1 MRNKYK
7 MRDKN
12 SQSNKQFNLTEQN
25 INFKSPINVQRSKS
39 PQNNIIKRLRNF
51 NNQNNKNII
60 NDEIEKKDY
69 QKKTEKKTFYSKNAQ
84 KNNNDDKTTSFFK
97 TKSFTTQS
105 LKPNKIITK
114 TLSILDNNSDNSKI
128 IKKQKEIDYAQ
139 IKTQNNKN
147 KINQNLV
154 KSKNTFT
161 EANENELENNISKNE
176 INRKL
181 SINSNTNYIKKKP
194 VYISKRSLYK
204 NINKPNSTRNYNFAY
219 NVNNNANNA
228 NKIKENSDS
237 IINNNNKNDVL
248 NTENS
253 AKDINIKFKVENE
266 IKTKYIQIKPPMKK
280 NFDIRNSILENK
292 NKVDD
297 INDNLINKKDD
308 NENDNENSINKFNK
322 INLRYSRNQIDDKN
336 ELKKMTLIQKKD
348 DNNNLNSGIFK
359 NNSTRMSVGL
369 YSKKKLKTDLNNDFN
384 QNQLNPMNST
394 SELRK
399 PFQYLVQQISKN
411 KNFNTPFIQFS
422 EFQKN
427 KQKYNNNINQN
438 DTSFMN
444 NERNYSSNMNFDK
457 FNLHLDLSRSSL
469 NRIMGRNISHKKMGH
484 RNIFIDHN
492 KTPSDKKLS
501 FNNNINRINTM
512 DQTRKSVGNHSFIN
526 HMNNDD
532 NNISL
537 ISNNIINNNTFNATF
552 NFYNFNDNNNNND
565 NSPIKSFGI
574 SSSIDLSTLK
584 NSNSFIFDIKV
595 LYLLESKLKNILD
608 KIINYQDCE
617 NECYNYIK
625 YYFTNRLYD
634 EFLKFFK
641 NNHNKSNALNQ
652 IKIELICLFLC
663 YDISVGRSFNQTA
676 ILLKT
681 ILEIIYSNNLVMISF
696 ILSQNQNIYINEK
709 SSKLKQIIKNNLK
722 IKLIKEDMNEYN
734 ILKIITNNSKNLLNY
749 YKIIIDNIYNRYYI
763 ENEESLKF
771 PQCLRNINNF
781 NKSNQYKLMNI
792 ISIFFFDSY
801 RLINNYNFNDLFN
814 FFNIFISKE
823 SNNQYNNNINYSI
836 GGKTSSTNDLKVTNK
851 PNFFLPPINKKY
863 KYTLILD
870 LDETLIYLKNKINI
884 SNNDKFLGNQF
895 SSSILI
901 LRPGLIDFLKKMKQI
916 YELIIF
922 SSGTL
927 DYIMPIIKI
936 IEKKGKF
943 FEYILYRKHISFLKN
958 GEYYKDLSLLN
969 RNLKNVIIVDDMA
982 KNFVLHK
989 SNGICIKPFKGDV
1002 INNRNTLELLG
1013 KILQKIRYDA
1023 DITGDIRISL
1033 QEEKNII
1040 YSEIAVNVKKDY
1052 IDNHMVED

>member
-12 SQSNKQFNLTEQN
+12 CQSNKQFNLTEQN
-25 INFKSPINVQRSKS
+25 INFKSPINPQRSKS
-39 PQNNIIKRLRNF
+39 PQNNIIQRLRNF
-51 NNQNNKNII
+51 TNQNNKSIKI
-60 NDEIEKKDY
+60 EEVEKKDC
-69 QKKTEKKTFYSKNAQ
+69 QKKTEKKTFYLKNPQ
-84 KNNNDDKTTSFFK
+84 KNNNDDKTTSFIK
-97 TKSFTTQS
+97 TKSFTTQN
-105 LKPNKIITK
+105 LRPNKIITK
-114 TLSILDNNSDNSKI
+114 TLSILDSNSNNSKI

-147 KINQNLV
+147 KINQNII
-154 KSKNTFT
+154 KEKNTFT
-161 EANENELENNISKNE
+161 EANDNELENYNQKNE

-181 SINSNTNYIKKKP
+181 SINSNSNYIKKKP
-194 VYISKRSLYK
+194 IYISKRSLYK
-204 NINKPNSTRNYNFAY
+204 NINKPNTMRNHNFAY
-219 NVNNNANNA
+219 NINNNS
-228 NKIKENSDS
+228 NKIKENNGLA
-237 IINNNNKNDVL
+237 NNDKNNVL

-253 AKDINIKFKVENE
+253 TKDAKMKFKVENE
-266 IKTKYIQIKPPMKK
+266 IKTKYIQIKPPMKR
-280 NFDIRNSILENK
+280 NFDIRNSVPEKRNK
-292 NKVDD
+292 IDD
-297 INDNLINKKDD
+297 NNDNVSIKKDD
-308 NENDNENSINKFNK
+308 NGNNKENSINKFNK

-336 ELKKMTLIQKKD
+336 EIKKMTLIPEND
-348 DNNNLNSGIFK
+348 DNYNITSGIIK

-394 SELRK
+394 TELRK

-411 KNFNTPFIQFS
+411 KNLNSPFIQFS

-427 KQKYNNNINQN
+427 KHKYNNNINQN
-438 DTSFMN
+438 DTTFMN
-444 NERNYSSNMNFDK
+444 NERNFSSNMNYEK
-457 FNLHLDLSRSSL
+457 FNLHLDLSRSSM
-469 NRIMGRNISHKKMGH
+469 NRIMGRNTSHKKMGH
-484 RNIFIDHN
+484 RNIFIDRN
-492 KTPSDKKLS
+492 STPSDKKLS
-501 FNNNINRINTM
+501 FNNNINGINTIE
-512 DQTRKSVGNHSFIN
+512 QTRKSVGNHSFIN
-526 HMNNDD
+526 DE

-574 SSSIDLSTLK
+574 SSYDLSTLK
-584 NSNSFIFDIKV
+584 NNNSFIFDIKV

-608 KIINYQDCE
+608 KIINYKDCE

-625 YYFTNRLYD
+625 YYFNNRIYD

-663 YDISVGRSFNQTA
+663 YDISIGRSFNQTA

-696 ILSQNQNIYINEK
+696 ILSQNKNICINEK
-709 SSKLKQIIKNNLK
+709 ANNLKQIIKNNLK

-763 ENEESLKF
+763 DNDENLKF
-771 PQCLRNINNF
+771 PQCLKKINNF
-781 NKSNQYKLMNI
+781 NKNNQYKLMNI

-823 SNNQYNNNINYSI
+823 NNNQYNNNSNNTINYSI
-836 GGKTSSTNDLKVTNK
+836 GGKNSSTNDLKVVNR
-851 PNFFLPPINKKY
+851 PSYFLPPINKKY

-884 SNNDKFLGNQF
+884 SNNDKFLNNPF

-927 DYIMPIIKI
+927 DYIMPILKI

-1013 KILQKIRYDA
+1013 QILQKIRYDA

-1040 YSEIAVNVKKDY
+1040 YSEIATNVKKDY
-1052 IDNHMVED
+1052 IDNRIVEDND

>member
-12 SQSNKQFNLTEQN
+12 CQSNKQFNLTEQN
-25 INFKSPINVQRSKS
+25 INFKSPMNAQRSKS
-39 PQNNIIKRLRNF
+39 PQNNIIHKLRNF
-51 NNQNNKNII
+51 KNQNNKNIKI
-60 NDEIEKKDY
+60 DEIENKDTL
-69 QKKTEKKTFYSKNAQ
+69 KKTEKKTFYPKNAQ
-84 KNNNDDKTTSFFK
+84 KNNNDEKITSFFK
-97 TKSFTTQS
+97 AKSFTTQN

-114 TLSILDNNSDNSKI
+114 TLSILDSNSDNSKI

-139 IKTQNNKN
+139 IQTQNNKN
-147 KINQNLV
+147 KII
-154 KSKNTFT
+154 KNIIKDKNAFT
-161 EANENELENNISKNE
+161 EANDNELETYNPKNE

-181 SINSNTNYIKKKP
+181 SINTNSNYIKKKP

-204 NINKPNSTRNYNFAY
+204 NINKPNSVRNYNLAC
-219 NVNNNANNA
+219 NANNNV
-228 NKIKENSDS
+228 NKTKEN
-237 IINNNNKNDVL
+237 NDFAIYSKSNVL

-253 AKDINIKFKVENE
+253 PKDINIKFKVENE
-266 IKTKYIQIKPPMKK
+266 IKTKYIQIKPSMKK
-280 NFDIRNSILENK
+280 NFDIRNSFHENIKKIDDK
-292 NKVDD
+292 NDEV
-297 INDNLINKKDD
+297 IFKKDD
-308 NENDNENSINKFNK
+308 NENNKENSINKFNK

-336 ELKKMTLIQKKD
+336 ELKKMTLIPKND
-348 DNNNLNSGIFK
+348 DNNNITSGIFK

-394 SELRK
+394 NELRK

-427 KQKYNNNINQN
+427 KQKYNNTINHN
-438 DTSFMN
+438 DTTFMN
-444 NERNYSSNMNFDK
+444 NNEKNYSTNMSFDK
-457 FNLHLDLSRSSL
+457 YNLHLDLSRSSI
-469 NRIMGRNISHKKMGH
+469 NRIMGRNTSHKKMGH
-484 RNIFIDHN
+484 RNIFIDTN
-492 KTPSDKKLS
+492 KSPSDKKLT
-501 FNNNINRINTM
+501 FNNNISRINTIE
-512 DQTRKSVGNHSFIN
+512 QTRKSAGNHSFIN
-526 HMNNDD
+526 NMNNDE

-565 NSPIKSFGI
+565 SSPIKSFGI
-574 SSSIDLSTLK
+574 SSSIDLSALK
-584 NSNSFIFDIKV
+584 NNNSFIFDVKV

-608 KIINYQDCE
+608 RIINYQDCE

-625 YYFTNRLYD
+625 YYFNNRLYE

-696 ILSQNQNIYINEK
+696 ILSQNKNIYINEK
-709 SSKLKQIIKNNLK
+709 SSKLKLIIKNNLK

-763 ENEESLKF
+763 DNEESLKF
-771 PQCLRNINNF
+771 PQCLKNINNF
-781 NKSNQYKLMNI
+781 NKNNQYKLMNI

-823 SNNQYNNNINYSI
+823 NNNQYNNNSNINYSA
-836 GGKTSSTNDLKVTNK
+836 GGKTSNTNDLKVLSR
-851 PNFFLPPINKKY
+851 PSFFLPPINKKY

-870 LDETLIYLKNKINI
+870 LDETLIYLKNKINT
-884 SNNDKFLGNQF
+884 SNNDAF

-943 FEYILYRKHISFLKN
+943 FEYILYRKHISYLKN

-989 SNGICIKPFKGDV
+989 SNGICIKPFKGDI

-1033 QEEKNII
+1033 QEQKNII
-1040 YSEIAVNVKKDY
+1040 YSEIATNVKKDY
-1052 IDNHMVED
+1052 IDNHMIEDND

>member
-12 SQSNKQFNLTEQN
+12 CQSNKQFNLTEQN
-25 INFKSPINVQRSKS
+25 INFKSPINPQRSKS
-39 PQNNIIKRLRNF
+39 PQNNIIQRLRNF
-51 NNQNNKNII
+51 TNQNNKRIKI
-60 NDEIEKKDY
+60 EEVEKKDS
-69 QKKTEKKTFYSKNAQ
+69 QKKTEKKTFYLKNPQ
-84 KNNNDDKTTSFFK
+84 KNNHDDKTTSFIK
-97 TKSFTTQS
+97 TKSFTTQN
-105 LKPNKIITK
+105 LRPNKIITK
-114 TLSILDNNSDNSKI
+114 TLSILDSNSNNSKI

-147 KINQNLV
+147 KINQNV
-154 KSKNTFT
+154 IKEKKTFT
-161 EANENELENNISKNE
+161 EANDNELENYNQKKE

-181 SINSNTNYIKKKP
+181 SINSNSNYIKKKP
-194 VYISKRSLYK
+194 IYISKRSLYK
-204 NINKPNSTRNYNFAY
+204 NINKPNTMRNHNFAY
-219 NVNNNANNA
+219 NINNNS
-228 NKIKENSDS
+228 NKIKENNDLA
-237 IINNNNKNDVL
+237 NNDKNNVL

-253 AKDINIKFKVENE
+253 TKDAKMKFKVENE
-266 IKTKYIQIKPPMKK
+266 IKTKYIQIKPPMKR
-280 NFDIRNSILENK
+280 NFDIRNSVPEKRNK
-292 NKVDD
+292 IDD
-297 INDNLINKKDD
+297 NNDNVSIKKDD
-308 NENDNENSINKFNK
+308 NGNNKENSINKFNK

-336 ELKKMTLIQKKD
+336 EIKKMTLIPEND
-348 DNNNLNSGIFK
+348 DNYNITSGIIK

-394 SELRK
+394 TELRK

-411 KNFNTPFIQFS
+411 KNLNSPFIQFS

-427 KQKYNNNINQN
+427 KHKYNNNINQN
-438 DTSFMN
+438 DTTFMN
-444 NERNYSSNMNFDK
+444 NERNFSSNMNYEK
-457 FNLHLDLSRSSL
+457 FNLHLDLSRSSM
-469 NRIMGRNISHKKMGH
+469 NRIMGRNTSHKKMGH
-484 RNIFIDHN
+484 RNIFIDRN
-492 KTPSDKKLS
+492 STPSDKKLS
-501 FNNNINRINTM
+501 FNNNINGINTIE
-512 DQTRKSVGNHSFIN
+512 QTRKSVGNHSFIN
-526 HMNNDD
+526 DE

-574 SSSIDLSTLK
+574 SSYDLSTLK
-584 NSNSFIFDIKV
+584 NNNSFIFDIKV

-608 KIINYQDCE
+608 KIINYKDCE

-625 YYFTNRLYD
+625 YYFNNRIYD

-663 YDISVGRSFNQTA
+663 YDISIGRSFNQTA

-696 ILSQNQNIYINEK
+696 ILSQNKNICINEK
-709 SSKLKQIIKNNLK
+709 ANNLKQIIKNNLK

-763 ENEESLKF
+763 DNDENLKF
-771 PQCLRNINNF
+771 PQCLKKINNF
-781 NKSNQYKLMNI
+781 NKNNQYKLMNI

-823 SNNQYNNNINYSI
+823 NNNQYNNNSNNTINYSI
-836 GGKTSSTNDLKVTNK
+836 GGKNSSTNDLKVVNR
-851 PNFFLPPINKKY
+851 PSYFLPPINKKY

-884 SNNDKFLGNQF
+884 SNNDKFLNNPF

-927 DYIMPIIKI
+927 DYIMPILKI

-943 FEYILYRKHISFLKN
+943 FEYILYRKHISLLKN

-1013 KILQKIRYDA
+1013 QILQKIRYDA

-1040 YSEIAVNVKKDY
+1040 YSEIATNVKKDY
-1052 IDNHMVED
+1052 IDNRIVEDND

>member
-12 SQSNKQFNLTEQN
+12 CQSNKQFNLTEQN
-25 INFKSPINVQRSKS
+25 INFKSPINPQRSKS
-39 PQNNIIKRLRNF
+39 PQNNIIQRLRNF
-51 NNQNNKNII
+51 TNQNNKSIKI
-60 NDEIEKKDY
+60 EEVEKKDC
-69 QKKTEKKTFYSKNAQ
+69 QKKTEKKTFYLKNPQ
-84 KNNNDDKTTSFFK
+84 KNNNDDKTTSFIK
-97 TKSFTTQS
+97 TKSFTTQN
-105 LKPNKIITK
+105 LRPNKIITK
-114 TLSILDNNSDNSKI
+114 TLSILDSNSNNSKI

-147 KINQNLV
+147 KINQNII
-154 KSKNTFT
+154 KEKNTFT
-161 EANENELENNISKNE
+161 EANDNELENYNQKKE

-181 SINSNTNYIKKKP
+181 SINSNSNYIKKKP
-194 VYISKRSLYK
+194 IYISKRSLYK
-204 NINKPNSTRNYNFAY
+204 NINKPNTMRNHNFAY
-219 NVNNNANNA
+219 NINNNS
-228 NKIKENSDS
+228 NKIKENND
-237 IINNNNKNDVL
+237 IANNDKNNVL

-253 AKDINIKFKVENE
+253 TKDAKMKFKVENE
-266 IKTKYIQIKPPMKK
+266 IKTKYIQIKPPMKR
-280 NFDIRNSILENK
+280 NFDIRNSVPEKRNK
-292 NKVDD
+292 IDD
-297 INDNLINKKDD
+297 NNDNVSIKKDD
-308 NENDNENSINKFNK
+308 NGNNKENSINKFNK

-336 ELKKMTLIQKKD
+336 EIKKMTLIPEND
-348 DNNNLNSGIFK
+348 DNYNITSGIIK

-394 SELRK
+394 TELRK

-411 KNFNTPFIQFS
+411 KNLNSPFIQFS

-427 KQKYNNNINQN
+427 KHKYNNNINQN
-438 DTSFMN
+438 DTTFMN
-444 NERNYSSNMNFDK
+444 NERNFSSNMNYEK
-457 FNLHLDLSRSSL
+457 FNLHLDLSRSSM
-469 NRIMGRNISHKKMGH
+469 NRIMGRNTSHKKMGH
-484 RNIFIDHN
+484 RNIFIDRN
-492 KTPSDKKLS
+492 STPSDKKLS
-501 FNNNINRINTM
+501 FNNNINGINTIE
-512 DQTRKSVGNHSFIN
+512 QTRKSVGNHSFIN
-526 HMNNDD
+526 DE

-574 SSSIDLSTLK
+574 SSYDLSTLK
-584 NSNSFIFDIKV
+584 NNNSFIFDIKV

-625 YYFTNRLYD
+625 YYFNNRIYD

-663 YDISVGRSFNQTA
+663 YDISIGRSFNQTA

-696 ILSQNQNIYINEK
+696 ILSQNKNICINEK
-709 SSKLKQIIKNNLK
+709 ANNLKQIIKNNLK

-763 ENEESLKF
+763 DNDENLKF
-771 PQCLRNINNF
+771 PQCLKKINNF
-781 NKSNQYKLMNI
+781 NKNNQYKLMNI

-823 SNNQYNNNINYSI
+823 NNNQYNNNSNNTINYSI
-836 GGKTSSTNDLKVTNK
+836 GGKNSSTNDLKVVNR
-851 PNFFLPPINKKY
+851 PSYFLPPINKKY

-884 SNNDKFLGNQF
+884 SNNDKFLNNPF

-927 DYIMPIIKI
+927 DYIMPILKI

-943 FEYILYRKHISFLKN
+943 FEYILYRKHISLLKN

-1013 KILQKIRYDA
+1013 QILQKIRYDA

-1040 YSEIAVNVKKDY
+1040 YSEIATNVKKDY
-1052 IDNHMVED
+1052 IDNRIVEDND

>member
-12 SQSNKQFNLTEQN
+12 CQSNKQFNLTEQN
-25 INFKSPINVQRSKS
+25 INFKSPINPQRSKS
-39 PQNNIIKRLRNF
+39 PQNNIIQRLRNF
-51 NNQNNKNII
+51 TNQNNKSIKI
-60 NDEIEKKDY
+60 EEVEKKDC
-69 QKKTEKKTFYSKNAQ
+69 QKKTEKKTFYLKNPQ
-84 KNNNDDKTTSFFK
+84 KNNNDDKTTSFIK
-97 TKSFTTQS
+97 TKSFTTQN
-105 LKPNKIITK
+105 LRPNKIITK
-114 TLSILDNNSDNSKI
+114 TLSILDSNSNNSKI

-147 KINQNLV
+147 KINQNII
-154 KSKNTFT
+154 KEKNTFT
-161 EANENELENNISKNE
+161 EANDNELENYNQKKE

-181 SINSNTNYIKKKP
+181 SINSNSNYIKKKP
-194 VYISKRSLYK
+194 IYISKRSLYK
-204 NINKPNSTRNYNFAY
+204 NINKPNTMRNHNFAY
-219 NVNNNANNA
+219 NINNNS
-228 NKIKENSDS
+228 NKIKENNDLA
-237 IINNNNKNDVL
+237 NNDKNNVL

-253 AKDINIKFKVENE
+253 TKDAKMKFKVENE
-266 IKTKYIQIKPPMKK
+266 IKTKYIQIKPPMKR
-280 NFDIRNSILENK
+280 NFDIRNSVPEKRNK
-292 NKVDD
+292 IDD
-297 INDNLINKKDD
+297 NNDNVSIKKDD
-308 NENDNENSINKFNK
+308 NGNNKENSINKFNK

-336 ELKKMTLIQKKD
+336 EIKKMTLIPEND
-348 DNNNLNSGIFK
+348 DNYNITSGIIK

-394 SELRK
+394 TELRK

-411 KNFNTPFIQFS
+411 KNLNSPFIQFS

-427 KQKYNNNINQN
+427 KHKYNNNINQN
-438 DTSFMN
+438 DTTFMN
-444 NERNYSSNMNFDK
+444 NERNFSSNMNYEK
-457 FNLHLDLSRSSL
+457 FNLHLDLSRSSM
-469 NRIMGRNISHKKMGH
+469 NRIMGRNTSHKKMGH
-484 RNIFIDHN
+484 RNIFIDRN
-492 KTPSDKKLS
+492 STPSDKKLS
-501 FNNNINRINTM
+501 FNNNINGINTIE
-512 DQTRKSVGNHSFIN
+512 QTRKSVGNHSFIN
-526 HMNNDD
+526 DE

-574 SSSIDLSTLK
+574 SSYDLSTLK
-584 NSNSFIFDIKV
+584 NNNSFIFDIKV

-608 KIINYQDCE
+608 KIINYKDCE

-625 YYFTNRLYD
+625 YYFNNRIYD

-663 YDISVGRSFNQTA
+663 YDISIGRSFNQTA

-696 ILSQNQNIYINEK
+696 ILSQNKNICINEK
-709 SSKLKQIIKNNLK
+709 ANNLKQIIKNNLK

-763 ENEESLKF
+763 DNDENLKF
-771 PQCLRNINNF
+771 PQCLKKINNF
-781 NKSNQYKLMNI
+781 NKNNQYKLMNI

-823 SNNQYNNNINYSI
+823 NNNQYNNNSNNTINYSI
-836 GGKTSSTNDLKVTNK
+836 GGKNSSTNDLKVVNR
-851 PNFFLPPINKKY
+851 PSYFLPPINKKY

-884 SNNDKFLGNQF
+884 SNNDKFLNNPF

-927 DYIMPIIKI
+927 DYIMPILKI

-1013 KILQKIRYDA
+1013 QILQKIRYDA

-1040 YSEIAVNVKKDY
+1040 YSEIATNVKKDY
-1052 IDNHMVED
+1052 IDNRIVEDND

>member
-12 SQSNKQFNLTEQN
+12 CQSNKQFNLTEQN
-25 INFKSPINVQRSKS
+25 INFKSPINPQRSKS
-39 PQNNIIKRLRNF
+39 PQNNIIQRLRNF
-51 NNQNNKNII
+51 TNQNNKSIKI
-60 NDEIEKKDY
+60 EEVEKKDC
-69 QKKTEKKTFYSKNAQ
+69 QKKTEKKTFYLKNPQ
-84 KNNNDDKTTSFFK
+84 KNNNDDKTTSFIK
-97 TKSFTTQS
+97 TKSFTTQN
-105 LKPNKIITK
+105 LRPNKIITK
-114 TLSILDNNSDNSKI
+114 TLSILDSNSNNSKI

-147 KINQNLV
+147 KINQNV
-154 KSKNTFT
+154 IKEKKTFT
-161 EANENELENNISKNE
+161 EANDNELENYNQKNE

-181 SINSNTNYIKKKP
+181 SINSNSNYIKKKP
-194 VYISKRSLYK
+194 IYISKRSLYK
-204 NINKPNSTRNYNFAY
+204 NINKPNTMRNHNFAY
-219 NVNNNANNA
+219 NINNNS
-228 NKIKENSDS
+228 NKIKENND
-237 IINNNNKNDVL
+237 IANNDKNNVL

-253 AKDINIKFKVENE
+253 TKDAKMKFKVENE
-266 IKTKYIQIKPPMKK
+266 IKTKYIQIKPPMKR
-280 NFDIRNSILENK
+280 NFDIRNSVPEKRNK
-292 NKVDD
+292 IDD
-297 INDNLINKKDD
+297 NNDNVSIKKDD
-308 NENDNENSINKFNK
+308 NGNNKENSINKFNK

-336 ELKKMTLIQKKD
+336 EIKKMTLIPEND
-348 DNNNLNSGIFK
+348 DNYNITSGIIK

-394 SELRK
+394 TELRK

-411 KNFNTPFIQFS
+411 KNLNSPFIQFS

-427 KQKYNNNINQN
+427 KHKYNNNINQN
-438 DTSFMN
+438 DTTFMN
-444 NERNYSSNMNFDK
+444 NERNFSSNMNYEK
-457 FNLHLDLSRSSL
+457 FNLHLDLSRSSM
-469 NRIMGRNISHKKMGH
+469 NRIMGRNTSHKKMGH
-484 RNIFIDHN
+484 RNIFIDRN
-492 KTPSDKKLS
+492 STPSDKKLS
-501 FNNNINRINTM
+501 FNNNINGINTIE
-512 DQTRKSVGNHSFIN
+512 QTRKSVGNHSFIN
-526 HMNNDD
+526 DE

-574 SSSIDLSTLK
+574 SSYDLSTLK
-584 NSNSFIFDIKV
+584 NNNSFIFDIKV

-608 KIINYQDCE
+608 KIINYKDCE

-625 YYFTNRLYD
+625 YYFNNRIYD

-663 YDISVGRSFNQTA
+663 YDISIGRSFNQTA

-696 ILSQNQNIYINEK
+696 ILSQNKNICINEK
-709 SSKLKQIIKNNLK
+709 ANNLKQIIKNNLK

-763 ENEESLKF
+763 DNDENLKF
-771 PQCLRNINNF
+771 PQCLKKINNF
-781 NKSNQYKLMNI
+781 NKNNQYKLMNI

-823 SNNQYNNNINYSI
+823 NNNQYNNNSNNTINYSI
-836 GGKTSSTNDLKVTNK
+836 GGKNSSTNDLKVVNR
-851 PNFFLPPINKKY
+851 PSYFLPPINKKY

-884 SNNDKFLGNQF
+884 SNNDKFLNNPF

-927 DYIMPIIKI
+927 DYIMPILKI

-943 FEYILYRKHISFLKN
+943 FEYILYRKHISLLKN

-1013 KILQKIRYDA
+1013 QILQKIRYDA

-1040 YSEIAVNVKKDY
+1040 YSEIATNVKKDY
-1052 IDNHMVED
+1052 IDNRIVEDND

>member
-12 SQSNKQFNLTEQN
+12 CQSNKQFNLTEQN
-25 INFKSPINVQRSKS
+25 INFKSPINPQRSKS
-39 PQNNIIKRLRNF
+39 PQNNIIQRLRNF
-51 NNQNNKNII
+51 TNQQNNKRIKI
-60 NDEIEKKDY
+60 EEVEKKDS
-69 QKKTEKKTFYSKNAQ
+69 QKKTEKKTFYLKNPQ
-84 KNNNDDKTTSFFK
+84 KNNNDDKTTSFIK
-97 TKSFTTQS
+97 TKSFTTQN
-105 LKPNKIITK
+105 LRPNKIITK
-114 TLSILDNNSDNSKI
+114 TLSILDSNSNNSKI

-147 KINQNLV
+147 KINQNII
-154 KSKNTFT
+154 KEKNTFT
-161 EANENELENNISKNE
+161 EANDNELENYNQKNE

-181 SINSNTNYIKKKP
+181 SINSNSNYIKKKP
-194 VYISKRSLYK
+194 IYISKRSLYK
-204 NINKPNSTRNYNFAY
+204 NINKPNTMRNHNFAY
-219 NVNNNANNA
+219 NINNNS
-228 NKIKENSDS
+228 NKIKE
-237 IINNNNKNDVL
+237 KNDIANNDKNNVL

-253 AKDINIKFKVENE
+253 TKDAKMKFKVENE
-266 IKTKYIQIKPPMKK
+266 IKTKYIQIKPPMKR
-280 NFDIRNSILENK
+280 NFDIRNSVPEKRNK
-292 NKVDD
+292 IDD
-297 INDNLINKKDD
+297 NNDNVSIKKDD
-308 NENDNENSINKFNK
+308 NGNNKENSINKFNK

-336 ELKKMTLIQKKD
+336 EIKKMTLIPEND
-348 DNNNLNSGIFK
+348 DNYNITSGIIK

-394 SELRK
+394 TELRK

-411 KNFNTPFIQFS
+411 KNLNSPFIQFS

-427 KQKYNNNINQN
+427 KHKYNNNINQN
-438 DTSFMN
+438 DTTFMN
-444 NERNYSSNMNFDK
+444 NERNFSSNMNYEK
-457 FNLHLDLSRSSL
+457 FNLHLDLSRSSM
-469 NRIMGRNISHKKMGH
+469 NRIMGRNTSHKKMGH
-484 RNIFIDHN
+484 RNIFIDRN
-492 KTPSDKKLS
+492 STPSDKKLS
-501 FNNNINRINTM
+501 FNNNINGINTIE
-512 DQTRKSVGNHSFIN
+512 QTRKSVGNHSFIN
-526 HMNNDD
+526 DE

-574 SSSIDLSTLK
+574 SSYDLSTLK
-584 NSNSFIFDIKV
+584 NNNSFIFDIKV

-608 KIINYQDCE
+608 KIINYKDCE

-625 YYFTNRLYD
+625 YYFNNRIYD

-663 YDISVGRSFNQTA
+663 YDISIGRSFNQTA

-696 ILSQNQNIYINEK
+696 ILSQNKNICINEK
-709 SSKLKQIIKNNLK
+709 ANNLKQIIKNNLK

-763 ENEESLKF
+763 DNDENLKF
-771 PQCLRNINNF
+771 PQCLKKINNF
-781 NKSNQYKLMNI
+781 NKNNQYKLMNI

-823 SNNQYNNNINYSI
+823 NNNQYNNNSNNTINYSI
-836 GGKTSSTNDLKVTNK
+836 GGKNSSTNDLKVVNR
-851 PNFFLPPINKKY
+851 PSYFLPPINKKY

-884 SNNDKFLGNQF
+884 SNNDKFLNNPF
-895 SSSILI
+895 SSSILT

-927 DYIMPIIKI
+927 DYIMPILKI

-943 FEYILYRKHISFLKN
+943 FEYILYRKHISLLKN

-1013 KILQKIRYDA
+1013 QILQKIRYDA

-1040 YSEIAVNVKKDY
+1040 YSEIATNVKKDY
-1052 IDNHMVED
+1052 IDNRIVEDND